1 MKNLV
6 VDVNGLITMTEK
18 QSFINRVVN
27 IILDVCFQF
36 AKVDYKDGIY
46 IFYSYGLSTLENCF
60 EFLIDTDV
68 AEGNCL
74 RIEIRKKVI
83 DKFKVLDDD

>member
-1 MKNLV
+1 
-6 VDVNGLITMTEK
+6 MTEK

-36 AKVDYKDGIY
+36 AKTEDGGDYY

-60 EFLIDTDV
+60 EFLIDVGV

-83 DKFKVLDDD
+83 DKFKVIDGG